1 VTEITTPLL
10 LDRRT
15 PGGKPPHN
23 ALVSAPR
30 PRALLRALAP
40 LALMGAIFYFSSQ
53 HADPD
58 QAWWTVVLR
67 KFGHVGGYAALT
79 ALWTWALA
87 GTVRRPL
94 PIAAAIS
101 LAYAATDEYHQSFV
115 DTRHGSA
122 VDVAVDSLGIALA
135 ALAISLK
142 PQAAKTKQFKDAGR
156 SSKRAY

>member
-1 VTEITTPLL
+1 
-10 LDRRT
+10 
-15 PGGKPPHN
+15 
-23 ALVSAPR
+23 
-30 PRALLRALAP
+30 
-40 LALMGAIFYFSSQ
+40 MGAIFYFSSQ

-67 KFGHVGGYAALT
+67 KFGHVGGYATLT

-94 PIAAAIS
+94 LTAAAIS

-122 VDVAVDSLGIALA
+122 VDVAVDAIGIALA

-142 PQAAKTKQFKDAGR
+142 PQAAKTKQFKDARR